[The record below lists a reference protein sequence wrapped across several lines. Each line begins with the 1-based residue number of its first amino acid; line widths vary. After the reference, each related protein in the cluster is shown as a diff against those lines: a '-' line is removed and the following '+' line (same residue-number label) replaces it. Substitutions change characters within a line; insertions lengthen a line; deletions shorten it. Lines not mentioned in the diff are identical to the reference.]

1 MKHFFANGAVLAALT
16 FVICTS
22 ASATT
27 PPPGYVLQETI
38 TVPLTGSNVTSTTS
52 LVSGKIYL
60 LRASGTANISTPNP
74 GNCGLTDA
82 EFARFEP
89 DNTCS
94 IPGTPQ
100 DSSGGY
106 DFGIGINSSTASNT
120 KGITWGAT
128 FNTTHQYTA
137 PFTGTGA
144 AISLNF
150 HDSPGGYSDNSGT
163 LTVEIFAPQAAN
175 AAIPTLSEWG
185 MILLASLVA
194 FAAAARL
201 RRMR

>member
-38 TVPLTGSNVTSTTS
+38 TVPLDGSNVTSTTS
-52 LVSGKIYL
+52 LVSGKTYL
-60 LRASGTANISTPNP
+60 LRASGTANIATSP
-74 GNCGLTDA
+74 CALTDA

-94 IPGTPQ
+94 LPGTPQ
-100 DSSGGY
+100 NSVGVY
-106 DFGIGINSSTASNT
+106 DVGIGINSPIASNT

-144 AISLNF
+144 PISLNF
-150 HDSPGGYSDNSGT
+150 HDVLYDDNSGT

-194 FAAAARL
+194 FAATARL

>member
-38 TVPLTGSNVTSTTS
+38 TVPLDGSNVTSTTS
-52 LVSGKIYL
+52 LVSGKTYL
-60 LRASGTANISTPNP
+60 LRASGTANISTPTP

-94 IPGTPQ
+94 LPGTPA
-100 DSSGGY
+100 DSTGGY
-106 DFGIGINSSTASNT
+106 DLGIGINSPIASNT
-120 KGITWGAT
+120 KGVTWGTT
-128 FNTTHQYTA
+128 FNTTHQYTV

-144 AISLNF
+144 PISLNF
-150 HDSPGGYSDNSGT
+150 HDNVYNDNSGT

-194 FAAAARL
+194 FAATARL